1 MTVRK
6 FLAIGLLLVLGTL
19 PAWAQ
24 EGTGII
30 AQPHLALIHANV
42 IDVRTGTVQSDAT
55 VVVRAGKIESLGSGA
70 APAGAEII
78 DLEGRYLLP
87 GLIDAHTHL
96 ATLRPARRALESGVT
111 TIRTAGVGGFRDV
124 GMRDLSRQGYIAGPD
139 VVPAGIFITPN
150 IGDAVLAG
158 PELTKFHA
166 GVNTEEELRE
176 LVRIMIKHGAEVIK
190 TRGTERAGLPQTDP
204 RKQVYTESELRAI
217 VEEAAKGG
225 IPVESHAHGDE
236 GAMASVK
243 AGVLSIEHGT
253 YLSDATLKLM
263 KEKGTY
269 LVPTYSTVLDLVEPG
284 GDYDDPML
292 NIRGKHMLPR
302 LEDTFKRAHKMGIKI
317 ATGADTSYGPESVTR
332 VSHEVANF
340 VKMGMTELEAIQS
353 ATVVAAE
360 LLQLKDKTGVV
371 EVGMEADLIIVEGN
385 PLEDIRVI
393 QDVLVVVSNGR
404 VAMNRLPFGI

>member
-1 MTVRK
+1 MTERK
-6 FLAIGLLLVLGTL
+6 LLSTGLLFVLMAL

-24 EGTGII
+24 EGSGII

-55 VVVRAGKIESLGSGA
+55 VVVRAGKIESIGTGA

-96 ATLRPARRALESGVT
+96 ATLRPARRALQSGVT
-111 TIRTAGVGGFRDV
+111 TVRTAGVGGFRDV
-124 GMRDLSRQGYIAGPD
+124 ALRDLVRQGYVAGPD

-150 IGDAVLAG
+150 LGDGVLAA
-158 PELTKFHA
+158 PELAKFHA
-166 GVNTEEELRE
+166 GVLTEDALRE
-176 LVRIMIKHGAEVIK
+176 LVRINIEHGADVIK
-190 TRGTERAGLPQTDP
+190 TRGTERAGLPETDP

-217 VEEAAKGG
+217 VEEAAKSG
-225 IPVESHAHGDE
+225 IPVECHAHGDE
-236 GAMASVK
+236 GAMAAVK

-253 YLSDATLKLM
+253 YLSDATLTLM

-292 NIRGKHMLPR
+292 HIRGSHMLPR
-302 LEDTFKRAHKMGIKI
+302 LEDSFRRAHKMGIKI

-340 VKMGMTELEAIQS
+340 VKMGMTELEAIQT

-371 EVGMEADLIIVEGN
+371 EVGLEADLIVVEGN

-393 QDVLVVVSNGR
+393 QDVLVVDSNGR
-404 VAMNRLPFGI
+404 VAINRLPFGI